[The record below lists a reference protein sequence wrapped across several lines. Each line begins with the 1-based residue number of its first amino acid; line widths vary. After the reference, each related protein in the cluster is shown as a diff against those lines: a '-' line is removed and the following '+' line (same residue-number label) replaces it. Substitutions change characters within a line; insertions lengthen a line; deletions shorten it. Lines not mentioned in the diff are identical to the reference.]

1 MSPAARALLASVG
14 LTLHRLGQVGAAA
27 TRVRILYY
35 HSISDAPIRSSV
47 SPGAFE
53 SQLEYL
59 VRDGY
64 TLLSLSQAIDRLAS
78 GTAFGDR
85 SAVITLDDGFQD
97 NYEHALPILTRLK
110 GPAMIFLTVGYI
122 GTGRQ
127 PT

>member
-1 MSPAARALLASVG
+1 MSSAARALLASVG
-14 LTLHRLGQVGAAA
+14 LTLHRLGRFGAAA
-27 TRVRILYY
+27 SRVRILYY

-78 GTAFGDR
+78 DTAVR
-85 SAVITLDDGFQD
+85 
-97 NYEHALPILTRLK
+97 
-110 GPAMIFLTVGYI
+110 
-122 GTGRQ
+122 
-127 PT
+127 